1 MNYLPKETL
10 EYMREKTDE
19 PILAVYLTG
28 SYLNNLNVTGSDL
41 DYYVVTFP
49 PFEKLI
55 FNRNEKVKQVNGDV
69 DFKVMDLFHFISLVF
84 KANPNVIELFYREP
98 LYVNATYQTLG
109 EWLKNNR
116 KELPMLNS
124 SGWERACIGL
134 MIHSYQTFKRNKA
147 YQGSG
152 SDGKEAV
159 NFFKAF
165 QYFTYELNKGSLE
178 GVVTFDDD
186 LLRQW
191 ALEMKSYENVSDKE
205 REQVANYMVRQIDA
219 VKLNQGELERMPVPD
234 QLMSNLI
241 KTAKRTYFVGEQ
253 LLEDE

>member
-28 SYLNNLNVTGSDL
+28 SYLNNLNVAGSDL

-55 FNRNEKVKQVNGDV
+55 FNRNEKTKQVTGDI

-84 KANPNVIELFYREP
+84 KANPNVIELFYNEP
-98 LYVNATYQTLG
+98 LYADATYQVLG
-109 EWLKNNR
+109 EFLSNNR
-116 KELPMLNS
+116 EGLPMLNP
-124 SGWERACIGL
+124 SGWEKACIGL
-134 MIHSYQTFKRNKA
+134 MIHSYQSFKRNKER
-147 YQGSG
+147 QGSG
-152 SDGKEAV
+152 SDGKDAV

-165 QYFTYELNKGSLE
+165 HYFTYELNKGSLE

-186 LLRQW
+186 YLRHF
-191 ALEMKSYENVSDKE
+191 ALEMKGYENVSDE
-205 REQVANYMVRQIDA
+205 DRELIASYMNRQIDSA
-219 VKLNQGELERMPVPD
+219 KSFQGELQKGPSSET
-234 QLMSNLI
+234 LMHDLVQV
-241 KTAKRTYFVGEQ
+241 TKRTYLGGLS
-253 LLEDE
+253 LLEAD